1 VEDLRAFAHLVEAI
15 RPWLGQLVVVGG
27 WAQRL
32 YRFHPLASPPAYWP
46 IRTRDADLAFSLDAP
61 LSGDLGAALEK
72 AGFTPELLGEH
83 APPVTQY
90 RLGAEDA
97 RFYVEFLTPLHGSG
111 LKRSGRVDATVA
123 AAGITAQRLRYLD
136 VLLTSPWNV
145 DLGPNSD
152 TPLTKAVQVLLANP
166 VSFIVQK
173 LLIHGEREPRKK
185 AQDLL
190 YIHDTIELFGGSLD
204 TLAALWVDTV
214 RPALPGRTARRAE
227 RIARELAEDVTDTIR
242 EASRIPQDRR
252 PLPED
257 LRAASHIGLEAILG
271 PW

>member
-1 VEDLRAFAHLVEAI
+1 LPAHLVEAI

-32 YRFHPLASPPAYWP
+32 YRFHPLASPPTYWP

-72 AGFTPELLGEH
+72 AGVCPGAFRG
-83 APPVTQY
+83 ACPPV
-90 RLGAEDA
+90 
-97 RFYVEFLTPLHGSG
+97 
-111 LKRSGRVDATVA
+111 
-123 AAGITAQRLRYLD
+123 
-136 VLLTSPWNV
+136 
-145 DLGPNSD
+145 
-152 TPLTKAVQVLLANP
+152 
-166 VSFIVQK
+166 
-173 LLIHGEREPRKK
+173 IHYPEREPRKK

-204 TLAALWVDTV
+204 TLADLWGSTV
-214 RPALPGRTARRAE
+214 RPALPGRTGRRTE
-227 RIARELAEDVTDTIR
+227 RIARELTEDVTDTIR

-257 LRAASHIGLEAILG
+257 LRAACHIGLEAILG